1 MKNWLRKTSVAV
13 IAFSLLSSNFLI
25 YAEDIA
31 AVNPEGK
38 EAILQAERFPVL
50 EIKEEGAKITYE
62 EALKRALKN
71 SSDLKKLAEDIK
83 ITEEKKE
90 NASSVIVVERP
101 PGYGAPRTDV
111 FISDATHISDLVNL
125 VSLDIGREASEYQKE
140 IKQTLIEYQ
149 VKTAINNII
158 QLKKDIELAK
168 RSLEISNKKL
178 SITKQKAY
186 LGLESKTNETQ
197 EIQKYEQ
204 QQKQLDSLYK
214 NLDNQYISFNRLIG
228 AEDDER
234 FILDYDV
241 SFELLGD
248 IPLDSYVL
256 QAINK
261 DPSIHIQEGVVKQAE
276 YNLNLYSY
284 TGGNDSYSIRKSRLE
299 QAMIDLNDAKNKL
312 KDNIRNAYNRLHQ
325 IEKEYEVKQL
335 ELEKA
340 IQQWKVAKTK
350 YDLGMIIETDL
361 KQAELAVLNAQ
372 ADLEKTISQYDL
384 LKFAFQHPYLLSSN
398 S

>member
-1 MKNWLRKTSVAV
+1 MAV

>member
-1 MKNWLRKTSVAV
+1 MAV

-228 AEDDER
+228 AKDDER